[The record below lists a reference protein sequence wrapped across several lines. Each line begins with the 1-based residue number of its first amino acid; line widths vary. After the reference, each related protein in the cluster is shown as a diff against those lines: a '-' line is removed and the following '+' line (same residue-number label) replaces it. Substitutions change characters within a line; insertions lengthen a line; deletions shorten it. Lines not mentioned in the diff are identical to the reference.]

1 MMEASSFSIM
11 SRIPPGAPLR
21 AFPQLDAGGGE
32 PDRLLRV
39 ETARLVYL
47 DHGLLARDLPPLSDD
62 ALRAGGEDPTSFR
75 ERWFL
80 DQAGVISLAQT
91 GAPIANTPI
100 RTTGPARDGFRPP
113 GYGRAAVVEAVAGA
127 GGAAE
132 PLLLD
137 IKGIGC
143 GPGRTPARAPHA
155 SGLCALRETLRE
167 AFFEA
172 LIGALL
178 CRAAPDLWTVPIYGV
193 IDLGF
198 DLETHRG
205 EQLEAGLLVR
215 RAHRRTLDD
224 ASLPWCGS
232 RDERLRLEIE
242 LLLRAYGITS
252 ANAVT
257 RFHLEAHGD
266 GLRIGIRD
274 EPPGVAPPEIE
285 QAARAILGCA
295 PATTCDGINI
305 QLARIAPQPGFR
317 AQLVD
322 FGHYEI
328 RRRFERSLV
337 SMVRD
342 RPHQWGASLMV
353 EDPHFVQPFPE
364 LAEPLSAWARESE
377 ARHFGDAPRAAVDPP
392 MRWADGA
399 ARAFRLG
406 TLGSEAILGMISAA
420 SAMAASSDRER

>member
-1 MMEASSFSIM
+1 MMKASPFPIA

-21 AFPQLDAGGGE
+21 AFPELDAGGGE

-39 ETARLVYL
+39 ETARLLYL
-47 DHGLLARDLPPLSDD
+47 DHGLLAHDLPSLSDT
-62 ALRAGGEDPTSFR
+62 ALLAVGEDPTAFR
-75 ERWFL
+75 EAWLL
-80 DQAGVISLAQT
+80 DQAGLISLAQT
-91 GAPIANTPI
+91 AAPIANTPI
-100 RTTGPARDGFRPP
+100 RTMGSARDGFRPP

-127 GGAAE
+127 GGAAQS
-132 PLLLD
+132 LLLD

-167 AFFEA
+167 ALFEA

-274 EPPGVAPPEIE
+274 EPRGAAAPEIE
-285 QAARAILGCA
+285 AVARAMLGA
-295 PATTCDGINI
+295 ASAATCDGINI
-305 QLARIAPQPGFR
+305 QLARIAPRPGCR

-337 SMVRD
+337 NMVRD
-342 RPHQWGASLMV
+342 RPHQWGASLAAG
-353 EDPHFVQPFPE
+353 DPHFVQPFPE
-364 LAEPLSAWARESE
+364 LAEPLSAWARENE
-377 ARHFGDAPRAAVDPP
+377 AMGFGDAPRASVDPP
-392 MRWADGA
+392 MHWADGA
-399 ARAFRLG
+399 ARAFRRG
-406 TLGSEAILGMISAA
+406 TLGSQAILDMISAA
-420 SAMAASSDRER
+420 SAMEPLSDRGD